1 MHSKCT
7 IYTHIEKNRFISC
20 CCFFEEKKNYAWFY
34 LLLMF
39 LFCPKQISGGVAS
52 ISLDNSSGKSLQ
64 KKLRSINFL
73 ACTLS
78 FVHFTL
84 DPNWFQNA
92 EDFTSFLNSQKPS
105 FEVKLTSV
113 CNGCNLIRGYSIG
126 AFYLKEAFFVIGMS
140 TRIHKALM

>member
-39 LFCPKQISGGVAS
+39 LFCPKQIWGGVAS

-64 KKLRSINFL
+64 KKVAKHQLFGL
-73 ACTLS
+73 YFKFC
-78 FVHFTL
+78 
-84 DPNWFQNA
+84 
-92 EDFTSFLNSQKPS
+92 
-105 FEVKLTSV
+105 
-113 CNGCNLIRGYSIG
+113 
-126 AFYLKEAFFVIGMS
+126 AFYTGSKLVSKCGGFYKFSKLSKTILWSKINISVQWMQS
-140 TRIHKALM
+140 HKGILHRGLLSKRSLLCYWYVN